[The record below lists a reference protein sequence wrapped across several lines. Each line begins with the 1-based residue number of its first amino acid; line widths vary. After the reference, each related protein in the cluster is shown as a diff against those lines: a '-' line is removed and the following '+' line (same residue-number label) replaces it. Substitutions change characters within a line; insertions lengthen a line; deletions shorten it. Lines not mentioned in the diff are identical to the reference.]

1 MSVLSGSMSFKA
13 YYLESHTT
21 LNFEQNEWLEKLS
34 KGIFK
39 GIDKDKNQKEAYGFT
54 DSMDVFATN
63 LNINNLFIENYV
75 YFNFRRDV
83 IKLQK
88 KMLNVFIKE
97 VENKYKGDNLTKNRM
112 KDIKIEAENLYAQKV
127 LPNVYSYEVVWNYEA
142 GILYFFNNSKSINEK
157 FVDFFEKVTDLSLIE
172 IETSTIAYKL
182 LNEKQ
187 FQQFEKLPPSTLVT
201 FE

>member
-21 LNFEQNEWLEKLS
+21 LNFEQNEWFDKLS

-39 GIDKDKNQKEAYGFT
+39 EIDKDKNQKEAYGFT
-54 DSMDVFATN
+54 DSMDVFATE
-63 LNINNLFIENYV
+63 LNINNTFIDNYV

-127 LPNVYSYEVVWNYEA
+127 LPNVYSYEIVWNYEA
-142 GILYFFNNSKSINEK
+142 GILYFFNNSKTINEK
-157 FVDFFEKVTDLSLIE
+157 FVDFFEKVTDLTLIE

-187 FQQFEKLPPSTLVT
+187 FQQFENLPPSTLVT

>member
-13 YYLESHTT
+13 YYLESHTA
-21 LNFEQNEWLEKLS
+21 LNFEQNEWFEKLN

-54 DSMDVFATN
+54 DSMDVFATE
-63 LNINNLFIENYV
+63 LNINNLFIDNYV

-127 LPNVYSYEVVWNYEA
+127 LPNVYSYEIVWNYEA

>member
-127 LPNVYSYEVVWNYEA
+127 LPNVYSYEIVWNYEA

>member
-157 FVDFFEKVTDLSLIE
+157 FVDFFEKITDLSLIE

>member
-21 LNFEQNEWLEKLS
+21 LNFEQNEWFDKLS

-39 GIDKDKNQKEAYGFT
+39 EIDKDKNQKEAYGFT
-54 DSMDVFATN
+54 DSMDVFATE
-63 LNINNLFIENYV
+63 LNINNTFIDNYV

-127 LPNVYSYEVVWNYEA
+127 LPNVYSYEIVWNYEA
-142 GILYFFNNSKSINEK
+142 GILYFFNNSKTINEK
-157 FVDFFEKVTDLSLIE
+157 FVDFFEKVTDLTLIE
-172 IETSTIAYKL
+172 TETSTIAYKL

-187 FQQFEKLPPSTLVT
+187 FQQFEKLTPSTLVT

>member
-21 LNFEQNEWLEKLS
+21 LNFEQNEWFEKLS

-54 DSMDVFATN
+54 DSMDVFATE
-63 LNINNLFIENYV
+63 LNINNLFIDNYV

-127 LPNVYSYEVVWNYEA
+127 LPNVYSYEIVWNYEA

-157 FVDFFEKVTDLSLIE
+157 FVDFFEKVTDLTLIE

-187 FQQFEKLPPSTLVT
+187 FQQFENLPPSTLVT

>member
-21 LNFEQNEWLEKLS
+21 LNFEQNEWFDKLS

-39 GIDKDKNQKEAYGFT
+39 EIDKDKNQKEAYGFT
-54 DSMDVFATN
+54 DSMDVFATE
-63 LNINNLFIENYV
+63 LNINNTFIDNYV

-127 LPNVYSYEVVWNYEA
+127 LPNVYSYEIVWNYEA
-142 GILYFFNNSKSINEK
+142 GILYFFNNSKTINEK
-157 FVDFFEKVTDLSLIE
+157 FVDFFEKVTDLTLIE
-172 IETSTIAYKL
+172 TETSTIAYKL

-187 FQQFEKLPPSTLVT
+187 FQQFENLPPSTLVT